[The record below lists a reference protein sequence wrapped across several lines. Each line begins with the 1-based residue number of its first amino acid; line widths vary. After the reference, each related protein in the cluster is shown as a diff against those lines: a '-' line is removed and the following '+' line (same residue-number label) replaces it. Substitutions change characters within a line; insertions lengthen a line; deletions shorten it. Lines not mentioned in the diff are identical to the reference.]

1 MNAGNNNKIVTCN
14 GCHYFY
20 VTYKK
25 ERPWGCKKFGFISK
39 FIPSREVFNTTGTEC
54 AYRIEKTYN
63 YFFLLNF

>member
-1 MNAGNNNKIVTCN
+1 MNSGNNNKIVTCN

-39 FIPSREVFNTTGTEC
+39 FIPSREVLTQLVQNVHIGL
-54 AYRIEKTYN
+54 RRLIIN
-63 YFFLLNF
+63 FLLNF